1 MRTYHVYVYHTCM
14 VMFNFSIHWNFNH
27 GTWFTAW
34 RASWIYE
41 QTGQTPTHNA
51 PDDTGMRKGLE
62 ETTDHKDVI
71 NTSSQAQP
79 CDPTGNYS
87 KVSLS
92 TFPISYST
100 SRIFRMNVQC
110 LMSHSEINNITK
122 LRALAESWHII
133 LRQCLMT

>member
-1 MRTYHVYVYHTCM
+1 MCMYTTHVWLCLTLVFIEISTMERGSRHGAHHGFMSKRVKPQHTTLQM
-14 VMFNFSIHWNFNH
+14 ILGWEK
-27 GTWFTAW
+27 GWKKPPTTKTLLI
-34 RASWIYE
+34 RA
-41 QTGQTPTHNA
+41 
-51 PDDTGMRKGLE
+51 RKRS
-62 ETTDHKDVI
+62 H
-71 NTSSQAQP
+71 
-79 CDPTGNYS
+79 PTGNYS

-100 SRIFRMNVQC
+100 SRIFQMSVQC